1 MFGLSVIFLLPT
13 EWRAKEKLAQK
24 KHGDVV
30 GRETRMNRNDEK
42 SMSFAVIKGGLRE
55 SYISFMVV
63 SYVIIL
69 TNVSDYEDAG
79 VLSKIEY
86 FSWIASFLGIWFRS
100 VGLLENIQ
108 ARLRDLDISIGDDQE
123 SGIESCSNSTESDID
138 KLQSLPT
145 RREVWYETDICT
157 FSLAGVALVC

>member
-1 MFGLSVIFLLPT
+1 M
-13 EWRAKEKLAQK
+13 EKLAQK

-30 GRETRMNRNDEK
+30 GRETLVNWNDWK
-42 SMSFAVIKGGLRE
+42 SMSPAVIKGGLRE

-86 FSWIASFLGIWFRS
+86 FSWIASFLGICYKS
-100 VGLLENIQ
+100 VGLLEHIQ
-108 ARLRDLDISIGDDQE
+108 VRLRDPDISIGDDQE

-157 FSLAGVALVC
+157 FSKAGVPLVCFV